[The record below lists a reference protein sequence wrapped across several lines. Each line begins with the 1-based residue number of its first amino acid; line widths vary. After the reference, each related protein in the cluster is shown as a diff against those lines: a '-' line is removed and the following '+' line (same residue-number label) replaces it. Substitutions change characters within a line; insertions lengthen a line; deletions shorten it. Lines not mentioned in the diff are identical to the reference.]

1 MKRLF
6 NISTIALALTVA
18 FASCDKI
25 ESDDYLIFSGSTG
38 EWYDGQPVADHT
50 QRLLVEKY
58 TGNKCTNCPDADQII
73 SQIQNTAGD
82 KMIAVSIHAS
92 LFSRPIEGNQ
102 DLRTDVGNTWYDFFG
117 GPGLPAAMINR
128 SKKEEVDA
136 WNILGDSEMESGI
149 NAALSDST
157 NAKLAMDMSTEYD
170 PQSRELTIRSNIEF
184 LEDIAEPLTLTVLV
198 MEDGIIG
205 KQIHGS
211 ETLEN
216 YEFNHVFRG
225 TITDLW
231 GIDVNADGKTG
242 TCRYIELNYTLPTE
256 YVAENCHIV
265 GFISNKETKEVIQC
279 AETGVT
285 E

>member
-6 NISTIALALTVA
+6 NISAIALALTVA

-58 TGNKCTNCPDADQII
+58 TGNKCTNCPDADEII

-82 KMIAVSIHAS
+82 KMIAISIHAG

-102 DLRTDVGNTWYDFFG
+102 DLRTEVGNTWHDFFG
-117 GPGLPAAMINR
+117 VSTYPAAMINR
-128 SKKEEVDA
+128 SGA
-136 WNILGDSEMESGI
+136 ILGYAEMESGI
-149 NAALSDST
+149 NAALSDNPT
-157 NAKLAMDMSTEYD
+157 AKLAMDMNTKYD
-170 PQSRELTIRSNIEF
+170 PQSRQLTIMSNIEF
-184 LEDIAEPLTLTVLV
+184 LEDIAESLTLTVLV

-205 KQIHGS
+205 KQSDGS

-216 YEFNHVFRG
+216 YEFKHVLRN
-225 TITDLW
+225 TVTDLW
-231 GIDVNADGKTG
+231 GIDVDADGKTG
-242 TCRYIELNYTLPTE
+242 TCRYVVLNYTLPTE

>member
-6 NISTIALALTVA
+6 NISAIALALIVA

-58 TGNKCTNCPDADQII
+58 TGNRCTNCPDADDII
-73 SQIQNTAGD
+73 SQIQSTAGD
-82 KMIAVSIHAS
+82 KMIAISIHAGM
-92 LFSRPIEGNQ
+92 FSSPIEGNQ
-102 DLRTDVGNTWYDFFG
+102 DLRTEVGSAWHDFFG
-117 GPGLPAAMINR
+117 VSDYPTAMINR
-128 SKKEEVDA
+128 SGG
-136 WNILGDSEMESGI
+136 ILGYAEMESGI
-149 NAALSDST
+149 NAALSDSAT
-157 NAKLAMDMSTEYD
+157 AKLAMDIGTEYD
-170 PQSRELTIRSNIEF
+170 PQSRQLTIKSNIEF
-184 LEDIAEPLTLTVLV
+184 LEDIAESLTFTILV

-205 KQIHGS
+205 KQKHGS
-211 ETLEN
+211 ETLDN
-216 YEFNHVFRG
+216 YVFKHVFRN
-225 TITDLW
+225 TVTDLW
-231 GIDVNADGKTG
+231 GIDVDADGKMG
-242 TCRYIELNYTLPTE
+242 TCRYVVLNYTLPAE

>member
-58 TGNKCTNCPDADQII
+58 TGNRCANCPDADQII

-82 KMIAVSIHAS
+82 KMIAVSIHAG

-102 DLRTDVGNTWYDFFG
+102 DLRTEVGSAWNDFFG
-117 GPGLPAAMINR
+117 VSTYPAAMINR
-128 SKKEEVDA
+128 SGP
-136 WNILGDSEMESGI
+136 ILGDAEMESGI
-149 NAALSDST
+149 NAVLSDNPT
-157 NAKLAMDMSTEYD
+157 AKLAMDMNTEYN
-170 PQSRELTIRSNIEF
+170 PQSRQLTIKSNIEF
-184 LEDIAEPLTLTVLV
+184 LEDIAESLTFTILV

-205 KQIHGS
+205 KQLDGS
-211 ETLEN
+211 ETLDN
-216 YEFNHVFRG
+216 YEFKHVFRN
-225 TITDLW
+225 TVTDLW
-231 GIDVNADGKTG
+231 GIDVDADGKTG

>member
-6 NISTIALALTVA
+6 NISAIALALTVA

-58 TGNKCTNCPDADQII
+58 TGNRCTNCPDADEII
-73 SQIQNTAGD
+73 SQIQSTAGD
-82 KMIAVSIHAS
+82 KMIAVSIHAG

-102 DLRTDVGNTWYDFFG
+102 DLRTEVGNTWQDFFG
-117 GPGLPAAMINR
+117 VSTYPAAMINR
-128 SKKEEVDA
+128 SGA
-136 WNILGDSEMESGI
+136 ILGYAEMESGI
-149 NAALSDST
+149 NAVLSDNPT
-157 NAKLAMDMSTEYD
+157 AKLAMDMNTEYN
-170 PQSRELTIRSNIEF
+170 PQSRQLTIKSNIEF
-184 LEDIAEPLTLTVLV
+184 LEDINESLTLTIFV
-198 MEDGIIG
+198 MEDGIVG
-205 KQIHGS
+205 KQLHGS
-211 ETLEN
+211 DTLDN
-216 YEFNHVFRG
+216 YEFKHVFRNA
-225 TITDLW
+225 ITDLW
-231 GIDVNADGKTG
+231 GIDVDADGKMG
-242 TCRYIELNYTLPTE
+242 TCRYVVLNYTLPAE

>member
-6 NISTIALALTVA
+6 NISAMALALTVA

-58 TGNKCTNCPDADQII
+58 TGNKCTNCPDADTII

-82 KMIAVSIHAS
+82 KMIAISIHAGI
-92 LFSRPIEGNQ
+92 FSSPIEGNQ
-102 DLRTDVGNTWYDFFG
+102 DLRTEVGNTWQDFFG
-117 GPGLPAAMINR
+117 VSTYPAAMINR
-128 SKKEEVDA
+128 SGP
-136 WNILGDSEMESGI
+136 ILGYAEMESGI
-149 NAALSDST
+149 NAALSDSAT
-157 NAKLAMDMSTEYD
+157 AKLAMDIGTEYD
-170 PQSRELTIRSNIEF
+170 PQSRQLTIKSNIEF
-184 LEDIAEPLTLTVLV
+184 LEDIAESLTFTILV

-205 KQIHGS
+205 KQKYGS
-211 ETLEN
+211 DTLDN
-216 YEFNHVFRG
+216 YEFKHVFRN
-225 TITDLW
+225 TVTDLW
-231 GIDVNADGKTG
+231 GIDVDADGKTG
-242 TCRYIELNYTLPTE
+242 TCRYVVLNYTLPAE

>member
-6 NISTIALALTVA
+6 NISAMALALTVA

-38 EWYDGQPVADHT
+38 EWDDGQPVADHT

-58 TGNKCTNCPDADQII
+58 TGNKCTNCPDADTII

-82 KMIAVSIHAS
+82 KMIAISIHAGI
-92 LFSRPIEGNQ
+92 FSSPIEGNQ
-102 DLRTDVGNTWYDFFG
+102 DLRTEVGNTWQDFFG
-117 GPGLPAAMINR
+117 VSTYPAAMINR
-128 SKKEEVDA
+128 SGP
-136 WNILGDSEMESGI
+136 ILGYAEMESGI
-149 NAALSDST
+149 NAALSDSAT
-157 NAKLAMDMSTEYD
+157 AKLAMDIGTEYD
-170 PQSRELTIRSNIEF
+170 PQSRQLTIKSNIEF
-184 LEDIAEPLTLTVLV
+184 LEDINESLTLTIFV
-198 MEDGIIG
+198 MEDGIVG
-205 KQIHGS
+205 KQLHGS
-211 ETLEN
+211 DTLDN
-216 YEFNHVFRG
+216 YEFKHVFRN
-225 TITDLW
+225 TVTDLW
-231 GIDVNADGKTG
+231 GIDVDADGKTG
-242 TCRYIELNYTLPTE
+242 TCRYVVLNYTLPAE